1 VLPDVNTGID
11 LTEQSKSV
19 EDAAEGVGSATLH
32 YDGKEPLNLSSRI
45 DPFQLLKSFRNLLKG
60 TLARNASWMLLGQGF
75 KLLIQALYFTLIA
88 RSLGPQNYGA
98 FVGVVGLVGIL
109 LPFAT
114 MGSGYLLIKNVARD
128 ECRFRKDWG
137 SALLT
142 TLLSASV
149 LFGVVILISRFV
161 LPASIPIR
169 LVIMVAAAD
178 LFGTSIAV
186 ICGHSFIAFERMKWA
201 ACLNVF
207 LSALRLVAAII
218 LATAHASP
226 TALQWGGLYLGST
239 SIVMLL
245 ALLLVSVKLGTPTF
259 GFSRSAAEIRE
270 GLYFSVMQSAQ
281 TIYNDI
287 DKAMLSRLSTLE
299 ATGIYGA
306 AYRIVDVSF
315 APVAAVLVAAF
326 PGFFRVGA
334 DGISATLRY
343 VKPLILRALGYA
355 ALVAVGLLIGARL
368 LPLILGDEYRLT
380 VEALRWLAVLPL
392 LKAVHSFLADAL
404 TGAGY
409 QALRTVISAG
419 VAVFNVL
426 INIWIIPLYSWRGA
440 AWSSI
445 ASDALLIFGIGT
457 AVFILSRRSQSFPG
471 RTKALDARAE
481 A

>member
-1 VLPDVNTGID
+1 
-11 LTEQSKSV
+11 
-19 EDAAEGVGSATLH
+19 
-32 YDGKEPLNLSSRI
+32 
-45 DPFQLLKSFRNLLKG
+45 
-60 TLARNASWMLLGQGF
+60 MLLGQGF
-75 KLLIQALYFTLIA
+75 RLLIQGLYFTVIA
-88 RSLGPQNYGA
+88 RSLGAQNYGA

-128 ECRFRKDWG
+128 ECGFRKSWG

-161 LPASIPIR
+161 LPASIPIT
-169 LVIMVAAAD
+169 LVMMVAAAD
-178 LFGTSIAV
+178 LFGTSLAG
-186 ICGHSFIAFERMKWA
+186 ICGHAFIAFERMKWTA
-201 ACLNVF
+201 WINV
-207 LSALRLVAAII
+207 LMSAVRLVAAIT
-218 LATAHASP
+218 LAAAHASP
-226 TALQWGGLYLGST
+226 TALQWGELYLGST
-239 SIVMLL
+239 SIVTFV
-245 ALLLVSVKLGTPTF
+245 ALLLVMVKLGTPALNR
-259 GFSRSAAEIRE
+259 SRTAAEIRE
-270 GLYFSVMQSAQ
+270 GFYFSVMQSAQ

-287 DKAMLSRLSTLE
+287 DKAMLARLSTLE

-315 APVAAVLVAAF
+315 TPVAAVLIAAF
-326 PGFFRVGA
+326 PDFLRVGT

-343 VKPLILRALGYA
+343 VRPLIFRALGYA
-355 ALVAVGLLIGARL
+355 ALLAVGLLIGARMV
-368 LPLILGDEYRLT
+368 PLILGDEYRLT

-426 INIWIIPLYSWRGA
+426 LNIWMIPTYSWRGA

-445 ASDALLIFGIGT
+445 ASDALLICGIGM
-457 AVFILSRRSQSFPG
+457 AVFILSRRAQSFPG
-471 RTKALDARAE
+471 GTKTLEVRVE